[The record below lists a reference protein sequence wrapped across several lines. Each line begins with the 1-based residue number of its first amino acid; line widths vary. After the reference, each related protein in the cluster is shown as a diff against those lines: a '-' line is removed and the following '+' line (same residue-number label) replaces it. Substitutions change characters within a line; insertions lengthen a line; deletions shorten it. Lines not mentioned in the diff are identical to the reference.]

1 MFTKWLQ
8 ENQLA
13 EIRFDGV
20 LFPTAADREFWSG
33 CTGAEEIA
41 QAEKYLNFNWPM
53 LRASHFLKFCKE
65 GDRLAYENPYFERRN
80 ALTWLLLGEL
90 AEYKGRFLP
99 ELCDGI
105 FLVCEESYWGLSA
118 HLWGRQLPPVDDPL
132 IDLFASETAEF
143 MAVLRYL
150 MADALESYC
159 PALLQRLDYELQRR
173 IVKPYLNHKDFV
185 WMGYEKRVNNWNPW
199 ILSNI
204 LTVFLLQVKDREV
217 LNTGLEKMFTE
228 LDHYYIPM
236 PEDGGCD
243 EGPNYWDVAG
253 GRVFAFCDR
262 LFVFSLGKI
271 NFFQEEKLQKIL
283 QFLVHTN
290 ISGCRFANFADGSSR
305 IMDNNDYILDVN
317 GLRIGD
323 PRLCALAASMKKA
336 QAAHGPLWT
345 RRLTSLCG
353 ELYGRIYAKEIDGF
367 PAAFRGEVNILPDT
381 QLAFFRNDCW
391 YCAAKGGFNAE
402 SHNHN
407 DVGSF
412 MLYHEGQ
419 PVLIDPGCGVYRKET
434 FQPALR
440 YTIWTMQSCW
450 HNLPTVNGQ
459 DQLFG
464 KEYRADG
471 FRLTG
476 ETVEISFANAY
487 SPESGLSWARRTLA
501 LEETGLRLLDRFC
514 FEKPQNNLMENFMT
528 PLVPVVTE
536 KGVLLGEKFLLSANI
551 PYEITIDRQE
561 IAQDKKL
568 FADWQTEALY
578 RLRFAFVC
586 ETEENIEFTLQVV

>member
-41 QAEKYLNFNWPM
+41 QAEKYLNFDWPL
-53 LRASHFLKFCKE
+53 LRASHFLKFSKE
-65 GDRLAYENPYFERRN
+65 GDRLAYEDPYFARRD
-80 ALTWLLLGEL
+80 ALAWLLLGEL

-118 HLWGRQLPPVDDPL
+118 HLWGRQLPPVEEPL
-132 IDLFASETAEF
+132 IDLYASETAEF

-173 IVKPYLNHKDFV
+173 IVTPYLNRKDLV

-204 LTVFLLQVKDREV
+204 LTVFLLQVKDRQV
-217 LNTGLEKMFTE
+217 LNAGIEKMFTE

-236 PEDGGCD
+236 PQDGGCD

-253 GRVFAFCDR
+253 GRLFAFCDR
-262 LFVFSLGKI
+262 LFVFSGGKI
-271 NFFQEEKLQKIL
+271 NFFGDEKLRKIL
-283 QFLVHTN
+283 QFLVHSH

-305 IMDNNDYILDVN
+305 IMDNNDYILYVN

-336 QAAHGPLWT
+336 QAAEAPLWT
-345 RRLTSLCG
+345 RRLTALCG
-353 ELYGRIYAKEIDGF
+353 ELYGRIYSKEIDSYTG
-367 PAAFRGEVNILPDT
+367 AFHGEVTVLEDT
-381 QLAFFRNDCW
+381 QLAFFRNHRW
-391 YCAAKGGFNAE
+391 YCAAKGGYNAE

-407 DVGSF
+407 DVAGF
-412 MLYHEGQ
+412 MLYFDGQ
-419 PVLIDPGCGVYRKET
+419 PVLVDPGCGVYRKET

-440 YTIWTMQSCW
+440 YRIWTMQSCW

-459 DQLFG
+459 DQCFG
-464 KEYRADG
+464 REYRADS
-471 FRLTG
+471 FQING
-476 ETVEISFANAY
+476 ETLDISFADTYGA
-487 SPESGLSWARRTLA
+487 ESGLQSACRNIA
-501 LEETGLRLLDRFC
+501 LTETGLQVRDSFVFSGLSNTLT
-514 FEKPQNNLMENFMT
+514 ENFIT
-528 PLVPVVTE
+528 PLLPAVTE
-536 KGVLLGEKFLLSANI
+536 KGVLLGEKFLLTVPTSCHI
-551 PYEITIDRQE
+551 QIDRQE

-568 FADWQTEALY
+568 FADWKTEALY
-578 RLRFAFVC
+578 RLRVGFEC
-586 ETEENIEFTLQVV
+586 ENTWKGTFTLQVV